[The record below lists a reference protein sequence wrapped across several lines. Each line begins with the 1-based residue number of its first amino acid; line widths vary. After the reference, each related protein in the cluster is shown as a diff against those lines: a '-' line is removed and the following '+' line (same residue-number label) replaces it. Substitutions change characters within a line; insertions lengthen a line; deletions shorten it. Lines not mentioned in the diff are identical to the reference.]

1 MKLKTEIGN
10 FGRIIRPR
18 HRLEDLDM
26 SKSQSDQIVEVTQAE
41 ELTSKNSGRSK
52 INRSDRMSGISVLFA
67 GPSGTG
73 KTMAAEATAN
83 RLDRPLLR
91 VDLSMVVNKYIGET
105 EKNLNQVFD
114 AASQLGAVLLLDEA
128 DDLFGKRTEVK
139 DSHDRYANQ
148 ETDYLL
154 QKIETHTGL
163 VILSTNYLDGKDKS
177 FLRRFRLTIR
187 FDNSSGQKN
196 KRSKS

>member
-18 HRLEDLDM
+18 HRLEDLDRSM
-26 SKSQSDQIVEVTQAE
+26 SETGQIVEMTRVAE
-41 ELTSKNSGRSK
+41 SHEKRSAQLNGMK
-52 INRSDRMSGISVLFA
+52 KPMMTGMSVLFS
-67 GPSGTG
+67 GPSGTE
-73 KTMAAEATAN
+73 KARAAEAMAN

-91 VDLSMVVNKYIGET
+91 VDLSMVVSKYIGET

-139 DSHDRYANQ
+139 DSHDQYANQ
-148 ETDYLL
+148 ETGYLL
-154 QKIETHTGL
+154 QKIETHAGL
-163 VILSTNYLDGKDKS
+163 VILSSNAQEGRDKS
-177 FLRRFRLTIR
+177 FLRRFRLTIK
-187 FDNSSGQKN
+187 FDNSGGK
-196 KRSKS
+196 KKDRSKS